1 MLAIACDRSI
11 TAPGV
16 ADAVLRTPAQRRSER
31 RVGAT
36 VDELLV
42 RFNLTAQREQRTSEL
57 STGQRRIVDL
67 AALLADEPSIV
78 LLDEPSSG
86 LAQAEV
92 EALGDL
98 LRRVHDEL
106 RLTMVIVE
114 HDIALVASLA
124 DRLVV
129 LDQGRIIATG
139 PPTDVL
145 ADERVISSYLG
156 VATPA

>member
-1 MLAIACDRSI
+1 VS
-11 TAPGV
+11 
-16 ADAVLRTPAQRRSER
+16 
-31 RVGAT
+31 AT

-42 RFNLTAQREQRTSEL
+42 RFHLTAQRQQRTNEL

-67 AALLADEPSIV
+67 AALLADDPGIV

-92 EALGDL
+92 EALGAL

-106 RLTMVIVE
+106 QLTMVVVE
-114 HDIALVASLA
+114 HDIPLISSLA

-129 LDQGRIIATG
+129 LDQGHVIAAG
-139 PPTDVL
+139 PPADVL

-156 VATPA
+156 VPTPA